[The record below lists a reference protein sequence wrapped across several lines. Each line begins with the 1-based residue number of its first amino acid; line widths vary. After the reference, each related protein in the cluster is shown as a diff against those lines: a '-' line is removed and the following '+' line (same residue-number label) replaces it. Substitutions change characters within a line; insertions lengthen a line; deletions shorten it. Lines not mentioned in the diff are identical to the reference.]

1 MTRRGRA
8 GAGIAGSMLSRLVC
22 VARMSDFPPMEPT
35 RYDKQRPGAGNDDPA
50 GGGPGADGGGYQDF
64 AQAAAAG
71 IPDGGPL
78 RRMVGG
84 ISAVV
89 VIVWTLLWLA
99 FYVLIELA
107 GNVLVWLSRT
117 VFEAQGLADFFA
129 GVFGFLQDIGFVTIA
144 IIWAIGVCLAIG
156 FNLVTHRAT
165 RDAEAR
171 WSQRRG
177 EDARPLDGDGPDG
190 AGPSDGPRRW
200 PRRGGTGPRRKGT
213 RGGRRPV
220 TIDLRRDGDTYR

>member
-1 MTRRGRA
+1 MK
-8 GAGIAGSMLSRLVC
+8 
-22 VARMSDFPPMEPT
+22 PT
-35 RYDKQRPGAGNDDPA
+35 RHDNQ
-50 GGGPGADGGGYQDF
+50 GADGGPQPGGGPQGGTGAGFRDF
-64 AQAAAAG
+64 AQDGATG
-71 IPDGGPL
+71 MPDGAPL

-84 ISAVV
+84 ISAVM

-99 FYVLIELA
+99 FYALIELL

-117 VFEAQGLADFFA
+117 IFEAQGMADFFA
-129 GVFGFLQDIGFVTIA
+129 GVFGFLQDLGFVTIA
-144 IIWAIGVCLAIG
+144 IIWAIGVVLAIG

-177 EDARPLDGDGPDG
+177 DHAHPVGADGSDGTD
-190 AGPSDGPRRW
+190 PSGGPRRR
-200 PRRGGTGPRRKGT
+200 PRRGSAAPRRDSG
-213 RGGRRPV
+213 RGSRRPV